1 MIVENIKNDN
11 RKFRIIEETNGETE
25 LLSTI
30 SSVIQNMLVYMS
42 PTIWSA

>member
-1 MIVENIKNDN
+1 MIVENTKNDN
-11 RKFRIIEETNGETE
+11 IKFKIIEETNGETE

-30 SSVIQNMLVYMS
+30 SSVIQNILLYMS